1 MSEFD
6 DLMKAGYDEAEV
18 QIFHPS
24 SVEGVPSVCS
34 AAWQNIE
41 RGKTLASNAGFELES
56 GGQLIIRK
64 EQVPD
69 PEALS
74 GKVATRL
81 HDQISRRIRG
91 VQTNRVSVI
100 CELEPENR

>member
-6 DLMKAGYDEAEV
+6 ELLNTGYDEAEK
-18 QIFHPS
+18 QIFHPTRID
-24 SVEGVPSVCS
+24 GVNHTIS

-56 GGQLIIRK
+56 GGQLILRLGSV
-64 EQVPD
+64 QDVD
-69 PEALS
+69 NLS
-74 GKVATRL
+74 GKVATRM
-81 HDQISRRIRG
+81 HDQIKRRIRG
-91 VQTNRVSVI
+91 VQTNRVSII